1 MIPVGNS
8 QYQKIANTCLIL
20 NLLRKGPMSR
30 IEISDTL
37 GLQASTVT
45 YSTQRLIEQ
54 GVINECG
61 VLESSGKGR
70 KQKALSLNLDRGLV
84 AGIELLV
91 GFYRLSLL
99 DILGR
104 VRLKIELSYTVSYY
118 EKGPE
123 LYKMRLSE
131 ALEKAEALASPL
143 SLLGVCIAIPGV
155 VYPDPFTVEDCWT
168 HGLKNASFASFLS
181 KYPYPVF
188 LENDANCSALRFL
201 LEGNPFDDFIYIL
214 FRKHDAV
221 DLPSNVPL
229 IGIGS
234 GLVIS
239 GKLYKGAHGRAG
251 EFASNMIDEIG
262 HQVSLS
268 NADLSALESN
278 KEAVKSLI
286 REVFSNY
293 LSSSC
298 LIDPSCI
305 YIGGFLA
312 DDPFRSILQEIVD
325 NEYKSRFGAL
335 LPYTRLQ
342 ISENSS
348 YDPSMGAACY
358 ILDWLFRV
366 PQVGITEEDER
377 RFAIIGMD

>member
-20 NLLRKGPMSR
+20 NLLRKGAMSR
-30 IEISDTL
+30 IEIADTL

-45 YSTQRLIEQ
+45 YSTQRLINQ
-54 GVINECG
+54 GIIKECG
-61 VLESSGKGR
+61 LVESSGKGR
-70 KQKALSLNLDRGLV
+70 KQKALSLNLDMGLV

-91 GFYRLSLL
+91 GFYRLSLVN
-99 DILGR
+99 ILGE
-104 VRLKIELSYTVSYY
+104 VKLKIELSYTVTYSK
-118 EKGPE
+118 KGIE
-123 LYKMRLSE
+123 LYKMRLKE
-131 ALEKAEALASPL
+131 ALEKAETLASPFK
-143 SLLGVCIAIPGV
+143 LLGACIAIPGV

-168 HGLKNASFASFLS
+168 HGLKNVSFASFLS
-181 KYPYPVF
+181 NYPYPVF
-188 LENDANCSALRFL
+188 FENDANCSALRFL
-201 LEGNPFDDFIYIL
+201 LKGNSFDDFIYIL
-214 FRKHDAV
+214 FRKHDV
-221 DLPSNVPL
+221 TDLPSDVPL

-239 GKLYKGAHGRAG
+239 GKLYKGSHGRAG
-251 EFASNMIDEIG
+251 EFASNMIDSTG

-268 NADLSALESN
+268 NARLSSLESD
-278 KEAVKSLI
+278 KKAIKALI

-298 LIDPSCI
+298 LIDPSCL
-305 YIGGFLA
+305 YIGGFLTEK
-312 DDPFRSILQEIVD
+312 PFIDVLNEVIEK
-325 NEYKSRFGAL
+325 EYKNRFGAL
-335 LPYTRLQ
+335 LPYMKLKV
-342 ISENSS
+342 SEDSS

-377 RFAIIGMD
+377 RFSIIGID